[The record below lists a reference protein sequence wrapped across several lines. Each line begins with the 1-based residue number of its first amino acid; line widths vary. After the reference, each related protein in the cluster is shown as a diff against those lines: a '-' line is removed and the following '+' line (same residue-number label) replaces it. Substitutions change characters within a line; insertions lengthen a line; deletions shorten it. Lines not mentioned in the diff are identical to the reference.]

1 MSTKSF
7 VLSMLAGAGL
17 LVSCAVAQEGD
28 AGAAVTPCATI
39 TSSGTTNA
47 GVLAAFTGPCA
58 IGPASRAGIGT
69 EHPHSPLEVK
79 GQIGTS
85 NTNSVTITNTGTAG
99 AAAEAAVDFNTYVPF
114 SSGTYNPSG
123 RFTAVDDGQFGNG
136 FEWLSNLPSTQG
148 GGFYNSGLFTL
159 LSWLILDHAQVPQVG
174 GRPRPRATP
183 GRASSIII
191 EF

>member
-1 MSTKSF
+1 MF
-7 VLSMLAGAGL
+7 LAPSRKKGMPGPRLRPAPRL
-17 LVSCAVAQEGD
+17 P
-28 AGAAVTPCATI
+28 AAVPPTPGYWPL
-39 TSSGTTNA
+39 SPG
-47 GVLAAFTGPCA
+47 LAPLGPPPGRA
-58 IGPASRAGIGT
+58 SERSIHIRRWRSRARSARAIRIQLR
-69 EHPHSPLEVK
+69 SPTPEPP
-79 GQIGTS
+79 GRR
-85 NTNSVTITNTGTAG
+85 
-99 AAAEAAVDFNTYVPF
+99 AEAAVDFNTYVPF

-159 LSWLILDHAQVPQVG
+159 LSWLILDHAQVPLVG